1 MQEKANSCIGIFD
14 SGIGGVTVLKEIIK
28 ILPDENYIYISDSK
42 NNPYG
47 DMKKEKIIKRCE
59 EITKYLIENKSKV
72 IVIACNT
79 ASAIASEFLRK
90 KYKNIP
96 IIAIEP
102 AYKMVYDHNYDK
114 ETLVMATKGTIE
126 SEKFNLLYKKY
137 NNHKTQ
143 LLECVGL
150 AEIIEEG
157 NKEKIV
163 KYLDEN
169 IGKYKGKI
177 ENVELKVSGNAE
189 FSNIPLV
196 VLVNGGSAS
205 ASEIVAGAL
214 QDHKRGVVVGETTFG
229 KGSVQKIFPFGN
241 QTQEA
246 LKLTIAKYY
255 LPTGRSIQAVG
266 ITPDIVVAEGEVPS
280 GPQNQLEFK
289 EADLKRH
296 LKNELLNE
304 QTKTDSKGEKTDSTN
319 KDITEDIIMKDIQL
333 KSAIDVLKTWGVIS
347 QANTTSIK

>member
-14 SGIGGVTVLKEIIK
+14 SGIGGVFVLKEIIK
-28 ILPDENYIYISDSK
+28 ILPTENYIYISDSK

-47 DMKKEKIIKRCE
+47 DMKKEKIIKRCD

-177 ENVELKVSGNAE
+177 ENVVLGCTHYPLIEKE
-189 FSNIPLV
+189 IKNILGRNV
-196 VLVNGGSAS
+196 RIFNGAKN
-205 ASEIVAGAL
+205 VA
-214 QDHKRGVVVGETTFG
+214 
-229 KGSVQKIFPFGN
+229 I
-241 QTQEA
+241 
-246 LKLTIAKYY
+246 
-255 LPTGRSIQAVG
+255 
-266 ITPDIVVAEGEVPS
+266 
-280 GPQNQLEFK
+280 
-289 EADLKRH
+289 H
-296 LKNELLNE
+296 LK
-304 QTKTDSKGEKTDSTN
+304 
-319 KDITEDIIMKDIQL
+319 
-333 KSAIDVLKTWGVIS
+333 DVLEKDGLI
-347 QANTTSIK
+347 NNIEKKGKIEFLDTSLEIEKRKNKKKRFFELIGG